1 MVSPQEARIE
11 RGSTL
16 RNVDPTNR
24 NASSQ
29 FEGGRELASINLS
42 ANLSNLSE
50 RYHTHADT
58 RARIGRQSR
67 PTAWDVLI
75 ERVKGVEPS
84 SSAWKAEVLA
94 IELHPLDVSELT
106 GSAAHERSSF
116 ANDAKLP
123 QTQLVR

>member
-1 MVSPQEARIE
+1 MVSTQEARIE

-42 ANLSNLSE
+42 ANLFANLSE
-50 RYHTHADT
+50 RHHTRRYCART
-58 RARIGRQSR
+58 RRQSR
-67 PTAWDVLI
+67 PTTWDVRI

-123 QTQLVR
+123 QTRLVR

>member
-1 MVSPQEARIE
+1 M
-11 RGSTL
+11 T
-16 RNVDPTNR
+16 
-24 NASSQ
+24 
-29 FEGGRELASINLS
+29 
-42 ANLSNLSE
+42 
-50 RYHTHADT
+50 
-58 RARIGRQSR
+58 
-67 PTAWDVLI
+67 WDVRI

-123 QTQLVR
+123 QTRLVR